1 MKHKI
6 IWLMSLSVFITLL
19 VADERRSIIS
29 IDEIVH
35 SKISGGMDYPIHSS
49 NQYAGDWFWM
59 DNKRIIFWTYE
70 ESRKGK
76 DAING
81 VLSRFLGTKVSNQ
94 YGIHP
99 KLKEVIKLWDI
110 DKNQFSMY
118 KEGRVFCYDG
128 QTVRT
133 MTFDDNNHSKSTI
146 WLGAFGQEKEVEI
159 DYKHSVPGKRY
170 GEDCDKFNISTEQ
183 EKAYRVVHPDEVLST
198 LRHDHGF
205 LVMGTRDKKIG
216 LLPQDYIIYYPNDTK
231 PIKLKLLNNTEGT
244 RMEYI
249 PFVNGYLFVSG
260 KAASGKKST
269 FKSWAIN
276 ANPIPEGYVPSI
288 YFLSPKGEMTKISIP
303 DFFRSNYGISG
314 ASLSKNG
321 ILWYTNAF
329 HGDTPG
335 LYLSHDQAMTKI
347 ADDSIISGKISP
359 DGCRFAYVNQ
369 ESGEATLGG
378 RLKVIDL
385 CKGGNE

>member
-6 IWLMSLSVFITLL
+6 IWLIPLLAFIIFLHAKDRQKN
-19 VADERRSIIS
+19 VPIEDIIYP
-29 IDEIVH
+29 
-35 SKISGGMDYPIHSS
+35 KISLAKNYPIHDSK
-49 NQYAGDWFWM
+49 QYAGDWFWM
-59 DNKRIIFWTYE
+59 DNERIIFWTYE
-70 ESRKGK
+70 ENKKGK

-81 VLSRFLGTKVSNQ
+81 VLSKFLGTKLSDK
-94 YGIHP
+94 YGVHS
-99 KLKEVIKLWDI
+99 KLNEVIKIWNI

-133 MTFDDNNHSKSTI
+133 MTFDDNNRSKSTI
-146 WLGAFGQEKEVEI
+146 WLGLLGQEKEVQI
-159 DYKHSVPGKRY
+159 DYKHSIPGIRY
-170 GEDCDKFNISTEQ
+170 GEDCDKFNIATEK
-183 EKAYRVVHPDEVLST
+183 EKSYRTAHPDEILST

-205 LVMGTRDKKIG
+205 LVMGTRDKRIG
-216 LLPQDYIIYYPNDTK
+216 LLPQDYITYYPNDAK

-244 RMEYI
+244 RIEYI

-269 FKSWAIN
+269 FKSWTIN
-276 ANPIPEGYVPSI
+276 ANPIPEDYVPAI
-288 YFLSPKGEMTKISIP
+288 YFLSPNGELTKIPIP

-314 ASLSKNG
+314 SALSKNG
-321 ILWYTNAF
+321 ILWYASAF
-329 HGDTPG
+329 QGDTPG
-335 LYLSHDQAMTKI
+335 LYLSHDQTMTKLTN
-347 ADDSIISGKISP
+347 DSIIGGKISP

-369 ESGEATLGG
+369 EGGEATLNG